1 MRQVNERIQT
11 KLDALPTTPG
21 VYQWKDRFGKVIYV
35 GKAVNLRSRVRSYVR
50 EESKNSPKVN
60 AMMNHAEDVDFI
72 LTKTELEALILEC
85 NLIKRLHPKYNILL
99 RDDKTYPYIKI
110 TLQEAYPR
118 VFMTRRLVRDGARY
132 LGPFTDVGS
141 VARTLKTLRQIYP
154 LRTCRSMK
162 VRRPCLQYHLK
173 RCQAPCMG
181 WVEQAAYHQMAQ
193 EVCDIFEGKNR
204 QWLHRWEDSMK
215 EAAAAMRYEEAAR
228 YRDRIVALKSVQERQ
243 NIVAAAGNLD
253 MIGVARTADKVGVV
267 ILLVRAGKVIGKEN
281 YMVSGSYGE
290 SDAEVLAGFIK
301 NYYTGSADRVPKE
314 VAVPFLPADAE
325 LLGEWLTAERGS
337 QVKIAVPQRGFRRGL
352 KDMAQDNAAKY
363 LADKELQWQHTVD
376 KQSGAVRD
384 LAEILDLPNLP
395 ERIECFDISH
405 IQGAETVASM
415 SVLIDGKPTGSEY
428 RKFKLKTVQ
437 GKPDDFASMREIM
450 ARRYGNHPDWP
461 LPDLIVIDGGKGQL
475 HAALPVIRECGV
487 QTPVIA
493 LAERIEEIFTEYSNE
508 PIVLD
513 HRLPALQLLQTV
525 RDEAHRFAITY
536 HRKLRSK
543 RNFQSILD
551 HIDGIGPKRRQAL
564 WQAFPNLDAM
574 RAADVEALA
583 AVPGMNRKAAEAVY
597 TFLRAEKHEKQQQ
610 LQTKEDNQKWV

>member
-1 MRQVNERIQT
+1 
-11 KLDALPTTPG
+11 
-21 VYQWKDRFGKVIYV
+21 
-35 GKAVNLRSRVRSYVR
+35 
-50 EESKNSPKVN
+50 
-60 AMMNHAEDVDFI
+60 
-72 LTKTELEALILEC
+72 
-85 NLIKRLHPKYNILL
+85 
-99 RDDKTYPYIKI
+99 
-110 TLQEAYPR
+110 
-118 VFMTRRLVRDGARY
+118 
-132 LGPFTDVGS
+132 
-141 VARTLKTLRQIYP
+141 
-154 LRTCRSMK
+154 
-162 VRRPCLQYHLK
+162 
-173 RCQAPCMG
+173 MG
-181 WVEQAAYHQMAQ
+181 RVEQAAYHQMAQ

-583 AVPGMNRKAAEAVY
+583 AVPGMNRKAAEAVHA
-597 TFLRAEKHEKQQQ
+597 FLRAEKHEKQQQ